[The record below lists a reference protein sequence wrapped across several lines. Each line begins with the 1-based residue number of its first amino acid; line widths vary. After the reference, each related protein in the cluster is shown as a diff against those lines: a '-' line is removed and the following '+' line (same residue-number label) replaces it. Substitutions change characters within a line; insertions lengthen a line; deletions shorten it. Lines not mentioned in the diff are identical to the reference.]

1 MKVGELIQLGEWM
14 PDLPDYLNPGA
25 TTIKNAIPGKNSYLP
40 LGSLE
45 SFTAAAGATVLSG
58 VGVKDDA
65 GNTADFAGSAA
76 NLYKLATDNT
86 WSTVSISG
94 GYSTGARDTWNWTQ
108 WGEQVLATNFADAI
122 QEYTLG
128 TSSLFAV
135 LAAGAPR
142 ARYITVVK
150 DFVMVG
156 NTYDATDGNVPYRVR
171 WCAIGDPTDWTVSA
185 TTQADYQDME
195 SAYGAVQGVVGGT
208 YGAVFQ
214 EKAVSRLTYVG
225 SPSVFSI
232 DRVERAL
239 GLFIPTSLATLGQT
253 SFYIAEDGFYA
264 FTYDRSEPIGAERV
278 DKTFFRDLN
287 PSFRYRLRSA
297 IDPINKLVI
306 WAYPS
311 NDSLGDPDKLII
323 FNWAINRWSSAEVEC
338 EALFQFLSLGY
349 TLEGL
354 DTIGTNI
361 DLFTI
366 SLDSRI
372 WQGGDLALAAF
383 NASHELASFTGTV
396 LSAVLETNEF
406 QLFDGYK
413 SLISRVRPIVDNA
426 VTIQVGVRSR
436 DQDDVTWGAAASQ
449 NASGNCTVRSNG
461 FRHRLRMNTNGDFTH
476 AQGFELLEAAK
487 RGRR

>member
-150 DFVMVG
+150 DFVMAHVWRG
-156 NTYDATDGNVPYRVR
+156 LSG
-171 WCAIGDPTDWTVSA
+171 
-185 TTQADYQDME
+185 
-195 SAYGAVQGVVGGT
+195 
-208 YGAVFQ
+208 
-214 EKAVSRLTYVG
+214 KSRQPFDVCG
-225 SPSVFSI
+225 I
-232 DRVERAL
+232 AL
-239 GLFIPTSLATLGQT
+239 CLQ
-253 SFYIAEDGFYA
+253 Y
-264 FTYDRSEPIGAERV
+264 
-278 DKTFFRDLN
+278 
-287 PSFRYRLRSA
+287 
-297 IDPINKLVI
+297 
-306 WAYPS
+306 
-311 NDSLGDPDKLII
+311 
-323 FNWAINRWSSAEVEC
+323 
-338 EALFQFLSLGY
+338 
-349 TLEGL
+349 
-354 DTIGTNI
+354 
-361 DLFTI
+361 
-366 SLDSRI
+366 
-372 WQGGDLALAAF
+372 
-383 NASHELASFTGTV
+383 
-396 LSAVLETNEF
+396 
-406 QLFDGYK
+406 
-413 SLISRVRPIVDNA
+413 
-426 VTIQVGVRSR
+426 
-436 DQDDVTWGAAASQ
+436 
-449 NASGNCTVRSNG
+449 
-461 FRHRLRMNTNGDFTH
+461 
-476 AQGFELLEAAK
+476 
-487 RGRR
+487 